1 MTEIEITPKP
11 SAAESAPSAAES
23 GLASASAPEASAGSA
38 ASAAPEAPAGSAASA
53 AQEAPAG
60 SVASV
65 ASAASEADLAAAPV
79 VAVYSV
85 AGMSCGHCAGAVTRE
100 LSALEGVT
108 GVHVDLES
116 KKVTV
121 GSTRELTDEEVR
133 AAVDEA
139 GYELVGQA

>member
-23 GLASASAPEASAGSA
+23 GLASASAPEASVGSAASVAPEASAGSA
-38 ASAAPEAPAGSAASA
+38 ASAAPEASAGSAAS
-53 AQEAPAG
+53 
-60 SVASV
+60 VASV
-65 ASAASEADLAAAPV
+65 ASEADLAAAPV

-139 GYELVGQA
+139 GYELV